1 MLLKKDKSDKS
12 GTQTGSESGAAP
24 LPEVSITAAGEET
37 LANTQL
43 TMAATNNSDP
53 TTPMSERQPSPG
65 TVRTFCKFARRNYHN
80 ILICMNR

>member
-37 LANTQL
+37 LANTQ
-43 TMAATNNSDP
+43 ATLDDIQNSNP
-53 TTPMSERQPSPG
+53 TTPLSDKAPSQG
-65 TVRTFCKFARRNYHN
+65 TVSSKHFCYKLNFKKIAK
-80 ILICMNR
+80 IFI